1 MHKQAIHINKLAA
14 QKLAAV
20 LISMEHT
27 IKKTHTLSTYA
38 GHESSSTSLGF
49 QHVRFYMHA

>member
-27 IKKTHTLSTYA
+27 IKKNTLSTYA